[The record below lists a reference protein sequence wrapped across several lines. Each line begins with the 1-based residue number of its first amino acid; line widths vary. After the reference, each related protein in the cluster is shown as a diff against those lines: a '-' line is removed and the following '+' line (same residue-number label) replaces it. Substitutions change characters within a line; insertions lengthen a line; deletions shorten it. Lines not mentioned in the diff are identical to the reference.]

1 MFIQGPRVWGLQ
13 SWEVERDRFSRVG
26 GLAQEV
32 VTSQVILGEL
42 DEGVWGRLGS
52 FGEDLWVEVLAQLL
66 NPYCV
71 LSSGRGD

>member
-1 MFIQGPRVWGLQ
+1 M
-13 SWEVERDRFSRVG
+13 
-26 GLAQEV
+26 
-32 VTSQVILGEL
+32 TSQVILGEL
-42 DEGVWGRLGS
+42 DEGLWGRLGS